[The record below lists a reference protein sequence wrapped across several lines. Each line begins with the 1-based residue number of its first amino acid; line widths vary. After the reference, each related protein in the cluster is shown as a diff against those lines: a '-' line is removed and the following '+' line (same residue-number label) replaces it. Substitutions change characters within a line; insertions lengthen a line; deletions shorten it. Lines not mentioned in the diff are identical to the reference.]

1 MKVSAV
7 TKSNIFFIIVLLLG
21 CGVYYMAV
29 VRHRALPKLLSYY
42 TDTFFLTTKDFSYQK
57 VEPALFERAL
67 IFYNVHFPGISVP
80 HRVARMQVFEELG
93 RLNIIFDGIK
103 VDTMRAV
110 QSLHADQI
118 EQIMRSYIPFES
130 VMTYPFE
137 SLILAGIKQTDI
149 RLHLIFE
156 PISSEQVYIQGQI
169 FDRKVADIQFSMKV
183 QNLRDLNP
191 LHFVFGSP
199 ILIQFSLKD
208 KGGIEKYNIYA
219 REAGIEPMN
228 FDPSKTETIESST
241 PFSDILK

>member
-1 MKVSAV
+1 MKLSAV

-21 CGVYYMAV
+21 CGVYYTAV
-29 VRHRALPKLLSYY
+29 VRHRSLPKLLSYY

-67 IFYNVHFPGISVP
+67 IFYDVHFPGIPVP
-80 HRVARMQVFEELG
+80 HRVTRMQVFEEMG

-103 VDTMRAV
+103 VDTMKAV
-110 QSLHADQI
+110 QTLHADQI
-118 EQIMRSYIPFES
+118 ERIMRSYIPFES

-137 SLILAGIKQTDI
+137 SLMLADIKHTDM

-156 PISSEQVYIQGQI
+156 PISSEEVHVQGHV
-169 FDRKVADIQFSMKV
+169 FDRKVADIQFSMKI
-183 QNLRDLNP
+183 QNLKDLNP

-208 KGGIEKYNIYA
+208 RGVIEKYNMYA
-219 REAGIEPMN
+219 REAGIESIN
-228 FDPSKTETIESST
+228 FDPTKSGIIEIST
-241 PFSDILK
+241 PLCDILK